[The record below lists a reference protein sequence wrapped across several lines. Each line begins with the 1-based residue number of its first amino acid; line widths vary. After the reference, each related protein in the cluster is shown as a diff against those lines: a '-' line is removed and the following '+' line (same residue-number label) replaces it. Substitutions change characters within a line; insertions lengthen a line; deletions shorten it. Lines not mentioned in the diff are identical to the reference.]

1 MTKGKKVIP
10 YLLKRIG
17 KLIRRRLLKIDWI
30 KREVQSYQLVQREKI
45 RHDDWGKTMRDSR
58 TEKSDHRTLAT
69 VSDDG
74 IVVDHMDGRMMRQR
88 HVAPVIMDSTQWGWL
103 K

>member
-1 MTKGKKVIP
+1 MTKSKKVIP

-30 KREVQSYQLVQREKI
+30 KREVRVYQLIQRGRI
-45 RHDDWGKTMRDSR
+45 HHDDWVKTMRDSR
-58 TEKSDHRTLAT
+58 AEDSGHRTLAI

-74 IVVDHMDGRMMRQR
+74 IVVDHMDGRKIGQR
-88 HVAPVIMDSTQWGWL
+88 HVTPVIMESTQWGWL

>member
-1 MTKGKKVIP
+1 MKGKKVISC
-10 YLLKRIG
+10 LLKRIG

-30 KREVQSYQLVQREKI
+30 KHEVQAYQLIQGEKI
-45 RHDDWGKTMRDSR
+45 RHDDWGKTMRDNH
-58 TEKSDHRTLAT
+58 TEDSDHRTLAT

-74 IVVDHMDGRMMRQR
+74 IMVDHMDGRMMGQR
-88 HVAPVIMDSTQWGWL
+88 HVAPVIMDSTQWEWL